1 MTPFDKTALPF
12 PVYRD
17 STELDVVRK
26 DGTGDTGCLLEII
39 KDSTVI
45 LGPPP
50 PITPVTDLPEWQQ
63 DKYTQ
68 LFEHKPPGC

>member
-1 MTPFDKTALPF
+1 MTPFDRTVLPF

-17 STELDVVRK
+17 TTALDVVRK

-50 PITPVTDLPEWQQ
+50 SIMPVTDLPEWQQ
-63 DKYTQ
+63 DEPVQ
-68 LFEHKPPGC
+68 LFEQKEPQE